1 VKRHKPR
8 IQVGDLVKDPKF
20 SPVFLVIDIE
30 APGETWANDWL
41 RFAGGIGWH
50 AAVDFEVISESR

>member
-1 VKRHKPR
+1 
-8 IQVGDLVKDPKF
+8 VGDLVKDPKF

-30 APGETWANDWL
+30 APGDAWANDWL

>member
-1 VKRHKPR
+1 M
-8 IQVGDLVKDPKF
+8 GDLVKDPKF

-30 APGETWANDWL
+30 PHASLHPRAHDWI